1 MLVLFHLSDLT
12 AVIMGYRKK
21 SVYVAYA
28 VGMIP
33 FKMFL
38 GVLKTVRKTNLFNF
52 RSHLVRQILK
62 GNFESVYSG
71 SQLTYSDVAVA
82 KNSSTL
88 VRGIKKGNKIFTVE
102 N

>member
-12 AVIMGYRKK
+12 VVIMGYRKK

-38 GVLKTVRKTNLFNF
+38 GVLKTVRKTNLCNF
-52 RSHLVRQILK
+52 CSHLVRQLLK

-71 SQLTYSDVAVA
+71 SQLTYRDVAVA
-82 KNSSTL
+82 KSSTL
-88 VRGIKKGNKIFTVE
+88 VRGIKKGNKLCTVE

>member
-21 SVYVAYA
+21 SVYVVYA

-38 GVLKTVRKTNLFNF
+38 GVLKTVRKTNLFKF
-52 RSHLVRQILK
+52 PFALVRQILK

-71 SQLTYSDVAVA
+71 SQVTYRDVAVR
-82 KNSSTL
+82 K
-88 VRGIKKGNKIFTVE
+88 VRL
-102 N
+102 